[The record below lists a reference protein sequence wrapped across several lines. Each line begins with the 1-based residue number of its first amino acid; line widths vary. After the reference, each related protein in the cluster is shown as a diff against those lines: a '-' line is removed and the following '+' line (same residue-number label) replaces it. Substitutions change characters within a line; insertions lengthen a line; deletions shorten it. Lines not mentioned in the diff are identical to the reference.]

1 MKSSYI
7 IAGGILVMVAVV
19 FLAPKKQNNTEDKA
33 SIPLDEIDA
42 IILKEYGDDL
52 TPEEKELPR
61 QEIEEDL
68 ARDKAEMRQYGRLLT
83 NEERAEQ
90 WWEEQ
95 DEAAERAA
103 YAKLYAERKEWI
115 DNFPFRPGYHP
126 DIVYDPENNIAHSAE
141 KYQNTDNGC
150 GKNKRI
156 EELEEKSQR
165 FDPEIWDRAR
175 LLREEIRQASQP
187 DPEIEEQRHILKR
200 HKKVVRVLRT
210 AIPLSARVRASLPH
224 L

>member
-19 FLAPKKQNNTEDKA
+19 FLAPKKQNNMEDKA

-42 IILKEYGDDL
+42 YILKEYGPVL
-52 TPEEKELPR
+52 ENLSTEEKKIAC
-61 QEIEEDL
+61 QEIEEEL

-126 DIVYDPENNIAHSAE
+126 DIVYDPENNIAHSPE
-141 KYQNTDNGC
+141 KMQAY
-150 GKNKRI
+150 KK
-156 EELEEKSQR
+156 ELEKKVKE
-165 FDPEIWDRAR
+165 AR
-175 LLREEIRQASQP
+175 SRYDAKDEECWEHNNNPDLRYKLREERRLLWIAMEEARKI
-187 DPEIEEQRHILKR
+187 DPKIEEQRRILKR
-200 HKKVVRVLRT
+200 HKKVVRVL
-210 AIPLSARVRASLPH
+210 
-224 L
+224 